1 MPTPQE
7 SVQPLMAPLPRP
19 PVGASSLDQ
28 TSHATPTLK
37 DLHPTTSHP
46 NHEATS
52 NQMVQPL
59 ASADPLLASPTA
71 PPAESLATRETS
83 LSHVVTSGLQQDR
96 PQGKLNTKH
105 FQTIL
110 GILGRKHFYFV
121 MPGDVEVTNES
132 VHTPG

>member
-1 MPTPQE
+1 
-7 SVQPLMAPLPRP
+7 MAPLPRP

-121 MPGDVEVTNES
+121 MSGDVEVTNES

>member
-19 PVGASSLDQ
+19 PIGAGSLDQ
-28 TSHATPTLK
+28 TSHPTPALK
-37 DLHPTTSHP
+37 DLHPTTFHP
-46 NHEATS
+46 NHEATT

-71 PPAESLATRETS
+71 PPAETLATRETS
-83 LSHVVTSGLQQDR
+83 LSLVVTSGLQQER
-96 PQGKLNTKH
+96 PLGKLNTKH

-110 GILGRKHFYFV
+110 GNIRTETFLFC
-121 MPGDVEVTNES
+121 DVR
-132 VHTPG
+132 